1 MSLICRQDLI
11 NPFLLP
17 LPFLG
22 LLTKKLALTLLP
34 PPFPSPL
41 LPLNASFPVSL
52 SYETGEGIA
61 KTFDKAFSFP
71 CHYIRNAGKY
81 HFWKCGESHPPLFP
95 LTLVPL
101 PFSHGCHTVTSFHRV
116 KEYGRNRLFLTPPF
130 CITPCYSLPPPP
142 IRHGG
147 EKKKKGQIN
156 SPPLPFSSFVPF
168 FLHYPGSDLLASN
181 IERGKR
187 KKKRKRGEKSDWV
200 AKGIRSQEKL
210 AWFRGK
216 SVSEN
221 N

>member
-11 NPFLLP
+11 NPLLLP

-61 KTFDKAFSFP
+61 KTFEKAFSFP

-101 PFSHGCHTVTSFHRV
+101 PFSHGCRTVTSFHRV

-130 CITPCYSLPPPP
+130 CITPCYSLPPLP

-147 EKKKKGQIN
+147 EKKKKKKKGQIN
-156 SPPLPFSSFVPF
+156 SPPFPFLLLCPSSCIILEAIFWLPTPKGERRRRRGRGAKSQI
-168 FLHYPGSDLLASN
+168 GSQKGSGA
-181 IERGKR
+181 KR
-187 KKKRKRGEKSDWV
+187 
-200 AKGIRSQEKL
+200 
-210 AWFRGK
+210 
-216 SVSEN
+216 N
-221 N
+221 